1 MRRSKRIS
9 GFVKLRS
16 IVYDAFSFMPV
27 IADVKFAFHVIFVT
41 TEYVLSHLIIAN
53 YVFSEELTVKQLLKN
68 HDYIT
73 YAF

>member
-1 MRRSKRIS
+1 M
-9 GFVKLRS
+9 KLRS

-27 IADVKFAFHVIFVT
+27 IADVELAFHVIFVT
-41 TEYVLSHLIIAN
+41 KEYVFSRLIVAN